1 MAREAREPTREELS
15 AMAYADGELSGT
27 EREEF
32 ERLLGERADLR
43 ERVARARRLDVL
55 ARASAGPEPMDLE
68 WRALDAEPLHRASLG
83 LGLTLV
89 LAGLALGAFGLL
101 YFLWTSPLPKAVPL
115 GAAAVLAGMAVLGFR
130 AVRARLRTRALD
142 PYSEIRR

>member
-1 MAREAREPTREELS
+1 MTRGASEPTREELL

-32 ERLLGERADLR
+32 ERVLERRADLR
-43 ERVARARRLDVL
+43 ELVARELRLDVL

-68 WRALDAEPLHRASLG
+68 WRAMDAEPLHRATLG
-83 LGLTLV
+83 VGLTLV

-101 YFLWTSPLPKAVPL
+101 YFLWASALPRAVPIGVTAAMAGATVL
-115 GAAAVLAGMAVLGFR
+115 GAR
-130 AVRARLRTRALD
+130 ALRARLRTQALD
-142 PYSEIRR
+142 PYTEIRR